1 MVLPARITLTAAR
14 TAFVLP
20 GASVLTGGRARVHLA
35 EGVKRAELALHPAKG
50 QNCDAVLLSE
60 GEDLKDHLSL
70 SFRQEPLSG
79 TFWRKQNFAS
89 CGVLTID
96 LGEMVEGI
104 DTLAV
109 FQLAG
114 SDAKC
119 TTILLQRAP
128 TSYAASATPPTNKL
142 EWIDVT
148 DAGGNV
154 DLPVCAQDTSL
165 GGPSGSVM
173 HASCVLKVPKFSTR
187 WLRLELLNDSTI
199 GCIDGV
205 GLRQIK
211 AFCSPSW
218 SPVPAHDAHTATW
231 TENPSAPA
239 AGPALNRVGADSI
252 QPAYEPPEV
261 EAAGGA
267 KSMDGVIGLPSDFSL
282 LCYSVPTNGVSE
294 VPASGSVLLHSLSTM
309 LMSAHHKHTVQDMLS
324 GVLQE
329 LVDYDC
335 SVRCSPAYSEV
346 VRLLQVREGGGP
358 CRSQA
363 ESTRSTDCNH
373 WWGVCACR
381 NAATKKIFRSCW
393 IWARSASCPMGFL
406 ARMPATET

>member
-1 MVLPARITLTAAR
+1 M
-14 TAFVLP
+14 
-20 GASVLTGGRARVHLA
+20 
-35 EGVKRAELALHPAKG
+35 
-50 QNCDAVLLSE
+50 
-60 GEDLKDHLSL
+60 
-70 SFRQEPLSG
+70 
-79 TFWRKQNFAS
+79 
-89 CGVLTID
+89 
-96 LGEMVEGI
+96 
-104 DTLAV
+104 
-109 FQLAG
+109 
-114 SDAKC
+114 
-119 TTILLQRAP
+119 
-128 TSYAASATPPTNKL
+128 
-142 EWIDVT
+142 
-148 DAGGNV
+148 

-294 VPASGSVLLHSLSTM
+294 VPASGSALLHSLSTM
-309 LMSAHHKHTVQDMLS
+309 LLSAHHKHTVQDMLS

-346 VRLLQVREGGGP
+346 VRLLQVRERGGP
-358 CRSQA
+358 CRLRA
-363 ESTRSTDCNH
+363 ESTRSTDSNH